1 MEEGKGGQVM
11 DRTARVIVT
20 VAVLAVSMEVLL
32 VAGRILMPDVG
43 LPLLAA
49 AVLAVMAGLGL
60 LLWRMLPRD
69 DG

>member
-1 MEEGKGGQVM
+1 M